1 MIELGLGGVVDIEE
15 YVTDPIGSPDVPFKF
30 ELELI
35 EKVLLGLGLFRPSV
49 NAARAA
55 PVIVLVEF
63 ESLYAW
69 LIG

>member
-1 MIELGLGGVVDIEE
+1 M
-15 YVTDPIGSPDVPFKF
+15 GSPDVPFKF

-35 EKVLLGLGLFRPSV
+35 EKVLLGLGLFKASV